1 MLLTTREE
9 RYQANKKNRKIVL
22 DFLLLHR
29 YSTLKNIAFELGHKS
44 TASASRILKRLCY
57 EKLVKKEVLKEEF
70 INVTLFGITQ
80 KGIDE
85 VGVFVDDHQPFYKSR
100 VSLRNLRHTIAN
112 QRMGTI
118 IKRKTNLEDLMLI
131 NTEFGNLTKYKHI
144 VSFKHRPDLLVVG
157 RLPEKSNK
165 VHVFAVETEL
175 SLKDTKRYRK
185 IWLEYLSKVRTEKLT
200 QVWYCVKDNA
210 AKERLLTIWE
220 KEKRTLLMENEPEF
234 IHVISMA
241 SWL

>member
-9 RYQANKKNRKIVL
+9 REQANQKNRKIVL
-22 DFLLLHR
+22 NFLLLHR

-57 EKLVKKEVLKEEF
+57 EKLVKKEVFKEEF

-85 VGVFVDDHQPFYKSR
+85 VGVFVDEHQPFYKSR
-100 VSLRNLRHTIAN
+100 VSLRNLRHTVAN
-112 QRMGTI
+112 QRTGTI
-118 IKRKTNLEDLMLI
+118 IKRKIDLDDLMLI

-157 RLPEKSNK
+157 RLPKSDK
-165 VHVFAVETEL
+165 VRVFAVETEL

-220 KEKRTLLMENEPEF
+220 KEKRTLLMANERDF
-234 IHVISMA
+234 IHVISMV